1 MAAYNPETR
10 EQIIE
15 LKDGRTIF
23 KTHNGFKS
31 FVESEK
37 GEITPITEKYYLKA
51 KRLKIK

>member
-1 MAAYNPETR
+1 MEYNPKSK

-31 FVESEK
+31 FMKNQK
-37 GEITPITEKYYLKA
+37 GIIIPITEKYYLKV
-51 KRLKIK
+51 KRNKT